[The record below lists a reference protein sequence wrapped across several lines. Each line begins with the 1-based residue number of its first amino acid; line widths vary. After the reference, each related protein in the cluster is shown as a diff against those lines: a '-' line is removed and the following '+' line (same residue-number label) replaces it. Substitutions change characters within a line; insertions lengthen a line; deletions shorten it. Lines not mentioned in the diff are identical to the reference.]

1 MLESIASENSDFN
14 IVIAGMNNFKMLYQQ
29 LINDY
34 NVKIIYDDTYNILN
48 NSNLAL
54 VTSGTA
60 TLETAFFKVPQI
72 VCYKSSWFSYLIA
85 KSFVK

>member
-1 MLESIASENSDFN
+1 MLESLASENSDFN

-48 NSNLAL
+48 NSNSFF
-54 VTSGTA
+54 VTS
-60 TLETAFFKVPQI
+60 
-72 VCYKSSWFSYLIA
+72 
-85 KSFVK
+85 

>member
-1 MLESIASENSDFN
+1 MLKSLASENNDIN

-48 NSNLAL
+48 NSSTAL

-60 TLETAFFKVPQI
+60 TLETAFSKFLKLYAIKV
-72 VCYKSSWFSYLIA
+72 VGFLI
-85 KSFVK
+85 